1 MAKRLWWKGALALL
15 AAGSLVMTGGGCY
28 SEWIQRV
35 LIDSL
40 FDSFPCVLC
49 GQVS

>member
-1 MAKRLWWKGALALL
+1 MAKRLWWKGALVLL
-15 AAGSLVMTGGGCY
+15 AAGSMFAAGGCY
-28 SEWIQRV
+28 NEWIQRI